1 MIQESLQRR
10 KQTDFRIQLN
20 IRMSTITGFKA
31 YDYRGRIPSEL
42 NPDVAYRIGRA
53 YAEFLK
59 PQRVIVGRDI
69 RQSSAEL
76 CDALTKGLLDS
87 GVDVYDIGLCGT
99 EMVYFA
105 TFSEAMDGGVMVT
118 ASHNPPDYNG
128 MKFVREQSRPIS
140 GDNGLQDI
148 RRIAESG

>member
-1 MIQESLQRR
+1 M
-10 KQTDFRIQLN
+10 QTAFRIQLN

-31 YDYRGRIPSEL
+31 YDYRGRIPGEL
-42 NPDVAYRIGRA
+42 NPGVAYRIGRA

-76 CDALTKGLLDS
+76 CDALTRGLLDS

-105 TFSEAMDGGVMVT
+105 TFNEAMDGGVMVT
-118 ASHNPPDYNG
+118 AS
-128 MKFVREQSRPIS
+128 
-140 GDNGLQDI
+140 
-148 RRIAESG
+148 